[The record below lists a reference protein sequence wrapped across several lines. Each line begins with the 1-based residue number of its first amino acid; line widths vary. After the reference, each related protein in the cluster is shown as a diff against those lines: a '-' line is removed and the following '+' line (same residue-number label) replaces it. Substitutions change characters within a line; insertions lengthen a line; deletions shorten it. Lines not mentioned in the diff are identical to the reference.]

1 MTKPSPAL
9 CPHCGK
15 IPNEADFNHILENWK
30 KDTIDLIGIWLTV
43 ATGFVVTILPLLQFI
58 AVCLAIAV
66 SIKKLFFN
74 KKKNENI

>member
-1 MTKPSPAL
+1 M
-9 CPHCGK
+9 
-15 IPNEADFNHILENWK
+15 K

-43 ATGFVVTILPLLQFI
+43 ATGFIVTILPLLQFV

-66 SIKKLFFN
+66 SVKKLFFN

>member
-1 MTKPSPAL
+1 M
-9 CPHCGK
+9 
-15 IPNEADFNHILENWK
+15 K
-30 KDTIDLIGIWLTV
+30 KDTLDLIGIWLGV
-43 ATGFVVTILPLLQFI
+43 ATGFVVTIFPLLQFI

>member
-1 MTKPSPAL
+1 M
-9 CPHCGK
+9 
-15 IPNEADFNHILENWK
+15 K

-43 ATGFVVTILPLLQFI
+43 ATGIVVTILPWLQFI
-58 AVCLAIAV
+58 AVSLAIAI

>member
-1 MTKPSPAL
+1 MK
-9 CPHCGK
+9 H
-15 IPNEADFNHILENWK
+15 
-30 KDTIDLIGIWLTV
+30 KDTLDLVGIWLGV